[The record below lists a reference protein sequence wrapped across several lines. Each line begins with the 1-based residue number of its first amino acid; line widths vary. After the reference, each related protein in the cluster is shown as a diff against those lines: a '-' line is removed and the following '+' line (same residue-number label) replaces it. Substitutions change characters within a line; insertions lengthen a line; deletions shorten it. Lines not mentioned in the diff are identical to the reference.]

1 MTDENDASAVVP
13 VFSPVATHMFWSAF
27 HVIDLAAASN
37 PLVLTLVAAI
47 PCHPVAPVG
56 SVVRIRVLV
65 LPVPVA
71 GEPAAIQTLPL
82 YASE

>member
-1 MTDENDASAVVP
+1 MTEENDASATVP
-13 VFSPVATHMFWSAF
+13 VFSPVATHICWSAF
-27 HVIDLAAASN
+27 HVTDRAAVSK
-37 PLVLTLVAAI
+37 PLVLMLVAAI

-56 SVVRIRVLV
+56 SVVRMRVLV
-65 LPVPVA
+65 LPLPVA

>member
-1 MTDENDASAVVP
+1 MTVENDASAVEP

-27 HVIDLAAASN
+27 HVTDRAAVSN

-56 SVVRIRVLV
+56 SVVRMSVLV
-65 LPVPVA
+65 LPLIVA
-71 GEPAAIQTLPL
+71 GVPAAIQTLPL
-82 YASE
+82 YARE